1 MMRNTMMCDERYR
14 YSVRHALWYGRLGL
28 WAALLLVAVGPGCGA
43 GTRGPE
49 PLANAVR
56 LYNDGVRWERFDQAA
71 QKRPFAQRDDFLD
84 ERDQVHE
91 DLRIHDYEVV
101 RVRYGP
107 QRLRAR
113 VHVKYSWYL
122 NSRGVVRE
130 THAVQ
135 RWEQQESLWI
145 VTGETRLRGAPMP
158 GLPEPED
165 SEDSEDSVEEPAID
179 LPGEDSGALPAE
191 SP

>member
-1 MMRNTMMCDERYR
+1 MMRDDRYR
-14 YSVRHALWYGRLGL
+14 VRL
-28 WAALLLVAVGPGCGA
+28 WAGLLLVAVGAGCAA
-43 GTRGPE
+43 GTRSPE

-56 LYNDGVRWERFDQAA
+56 LYNDGVRWQRFEQAA
-71 QKRPFAQRDDFLD
+71 QKRPQAQRDDFLD

-107 QRLRAR
+107 DRQQAR
-113 VHVKYSWYL
+113 VQVKYSWYL
-122 NSRGVVRE
+122 DSRGVVHE

-135 RWEQQESLWI
+135 RWEHHDGLWI
-145 VTGETRLRGAPMP
+145 ITGETRLRGTPMP
-158 GLPEPED
+158 GLA
-165 SEDSEDSVEEPAID
+165 EPAGAGEPD
-179 LPGEDSGALPAE
+179 ASDASGESGDEPASDRSGEDSGALPTG

>member
-1 MMRNTMMCDERYR
+1 MMRNDRYR
-14 YSVRHALWYGRLGL
+14 VRL
-28 WAALLLVAVGPGCGA
+28 WAGLLVVAVVAGCAA
-43 GTRGPE
+43 GTRSPE

-56 LYNDGVRWERFDQAA
+56 LYNDGVRWQRFEQAA
-71 QKRPFAQRDDFLD
+71 QKRPPAQRDDFLD

-107 QRLRAR
+107 DRLQAR
-113 VHVKYSWYL
+113 VQVKYSWYL
-122 NSRGVVRE
+122 DSRGVVHE

-135 RWEQQESLWI
+135 RWEHHDGLWTI
-145 VTGETRLRGAPMP
+145 TGETRLRGTPMP
-158 GLPEPED
+158 GLAEPAGAGEAD
-165 SEDSEDSVEEPAID
+165 ASGEPDESEEPDASGESGD
-179 LPGEDSGALPAE
+179 EPASEQPGEDSGALPTG